1 MNGRRILSVSDRMIQ
16 NPAYRPPDHT
26 YPQTIHSHVLNLFFC
41 CTATIVANT
50 CPATDKIAQNR
61 VFPLFPMKSHVI
73 PLLTARGMRAGE
85 IVVFVSTA
93 TNGIDAK
100 GRVSVPAGFRS
111 NVAGGPFD
119 GIYVWPSFDG
129 PWLEGG
135 GQALMDDYL
144 DMIEAMDPY
153 DEARQA
159 LEQSIFGEAR
169 TLSFDAN
176 GRITLPKDLAEHAAL
191 DSKVTFVGLGRRF
204 EIWNPERHTK
214 RATTARAFAQENKLK
229 LRRPSRVM
237 EVGK

>member
-1 MNGRRILSVSDRMIQ
+1 MERMAQ

-26 YPQTIHSHVLNLFFC
+26 YPHSIHRHVLNLFFC
-41 CTATIVANT
+41 CAAAIDANT
-50 CPATDKIAQNR
+50 CCATEKMAKKSLS
-61 VFPLFPMKSHVI
+61 PLFPMKSHVI
-73 PLLTARGMRAGE
+73 PLLTARGLRTGE
-85 IVVFVSTA
+85 LVVFVSTA

-176 GRITLPKDLAEHAAL
+176 GRITLPKDLAEHAGL
-191 DSKVTFVGLGRRF
+191 DGKVTFVGLGRRF
-204 EIWNPERHTK
+204 EIWNPDSHAR
-214 RATTARAFAQENKLK
+214 RATTARAFAKENKLK
-229 LRRPSRVM
+229 LRRPARLKAVDQ
-237 EVGK
+237 

>member
-1 MNGRRILSVSDRMIQ
+1 MNGRRVLSNLERVLQ

-26 YPQTIHSHVLNLFFC
+26 FPQSIHRYVLNLFFC
-41 CTATIVANT
+41 CAAAIDAIT
-50 CPATDKIAQNR
+50 CAITEKMAKNGLS
-61 VFPLFPMKSHVI
+61 PLFPMKSHVI

-85 IVVFVSTA
+85 IIVFVSTA

-111 NVAGGPFD
+111 NVAGRPFD

-191 DSKVTFVGLGRRF
+191 DGKVTFVGLGRRF
-204 EIWNPERHTK
+204 EIWNPERHSK
-214 RATTARAFAQENKLK
+214 RAMTARTFAQENKLK
-229 LRRPSRVM
+229 LRRPARVA
-237 EVGK
+237 EVGQ

>member
-1 MNGRRILSVSDRMIQ
+1 M
-16 NPAYRPPDHT
+16 
-26 YPQTIHSHVLNLFFC
+26 
-41 CTATIVANT
+41 
-50 CPATDKIAQNR
+50 
-61 VFPLFPMKSHVI
+61 
-73 PLLTARGMRAGE
+73 
-85 IVVFVSTA
+85 FVSTA

-100 GRVSVPAGFRS
+100 GRVSVPAGFRT

-129 PWLEGG
+129 PFLEGG

-176 GRITLPKDLAEHAAL
+176 GRITLPKELADYAGL
-191 DSKVTFVGLGRRF
+191 DKKATFVGLGRRF
-204 EIWNPERHTK
+204 EIWSPERHAE
-214 RATTARAFAQENKLK
+214 RASAARIFAKDNKLK
-229 LRRPSRVM
+229 LRRSRAGG
-237 EVGK
+237 EA